1 MIKLLKIYQLQ
12 VRIAW
17 ELTGSVWK
25 LRRSFKKQPEIK
37 WNLYTYLFPVLLQN
51 KQKSIWNSSKT
62 NLWLTPRPI
71 LWNITSNTLR
81 KKPGEAFQASFKLPR
96 CGWDQRLANFNR
108 FLQQKQCLL
117 LYVHEQTNLRNRHRI
132 LTESPEE
139 GLNDTVSQYF
149 VNKLKHYYQYYCVHV
164 QCMWFLCYF
173 LNVYSCFIEYH

>member
-108 FLQQKQCLL
+108 FLQQKQIYYYMSMSKLIWEIDIVFWQKVQKKVL
-117 LYVHEQTNLRNRHRI
+117 MI
-132 LTESPEE
+132 L
-139 GLNDTVSQYF
+139 
-149 VNKLKHYYQYYCVHV
+149 
-164 QCMWFLCYF
+164 F
-173 LNVYSCFIEYH
+173 LNILWIN

>member
-108 FLQQKQCLL
+108 FLQQKQI
-117 LYVHEQTNLRNRHRI
+117 YYYM
-132 LTESPEE
+132 SM
-139 GLNDTVSQYF
+139 S
-149 VNKLKHYYQYYCVHV
+149 KLIWEIDIVFWQKV
-164 QCMWFLCYF
+164 QKKVLMIPF
-173 LNVYSCFIEYH
+173 LNILWIN